1 MRFQPAAGAHRSSLV
16 RQPPD
21 SARGQSV
28 SGAGGGRRA
37 DTDYEA
43 NALKQGAGCLGV
55 DENAVLGR
63 SLLEPFKIRALV
75 TDGLGERA
83 YGYIS
88 YDGHLTLD
96 VISARDG
103 ANPPTAGLPER
114 VERATC
120 VLETGERA
128 TLEGMHVLRKNLKPR
143 KGLLVIAATYRVHAM
158 FVGEDALDAEE
169 FDGIVVRFAKLLEWT
184 DQRAVTMTDQDLD
197 ACKASF
203 EYKSPRALKAAL
215 DDEATLQIRFPY
227 AFAFPGVPAANFSL
241 PQSAEAVIRTK
252 SPASL
257 DSLYR
262 KALWFNR
269 LIVLVSSARMPLT
282 SVSLQAAGGTFG
294 MFGKYVNFDAT
305 DKVDYFDFSSR
316 YAEIGGHFESM
327 VGGWFAFY
335 ERYEKS
341 LDLYFETWTRGYR
354 VDLDIRFLR
363 VVRSLEAF
371 HRAKFGSAGQA
382 AEPDLQ
388 ESDSAQTAARSGEK
402 LKLRIGLEKRLEDL
416 LEIPYEILEPGIDK
430 KQFAQSIQD
439 IRNYHSHGLIEEKKK
454 DMPEV
459 KDLIRYTNRLEI
471 LMHANMIHELS
482 IPGDL
487 KGKIMA
493 RKIRWMGQWR
503 DDPYG
508 TGMRAV

>member
-1 MRFQPAAGAHRSSLV
+1 M
-16 RQPPD
+16 
-21 SARGQSV
+21 
-28 SGAGGGRRA
+28 
-37 DTDYEA
+37 
-43 NALKQGAGCLGV
+43 
-55 DENAVLGR
+55 GR
-63 SLLEPFKIRALV
+63 SLLEPFKVRALV

-83 YGYIS
+83 YGHIS
-88 YDGHLTLD
+88 YDGHLILD
-96 VISARDG
+96 IVSVRDG
-103 ANPPTAGLPER
+103 ANQPAAGMPER
-114 VERATC
+114 VERAAC

-128 TLEGMHVLRKNLKPR
+128 TLEGMHVLHENSKIK
-143 KGLLVIAATYRVHAM
+143 KGLRAITAKYRVHAM
-158 FVGEDALDAEE
+158 FVGEGVLDAEK
-169 FDGIVVRFAKLLEWT
+169 FDGIAVRFDKLLEWT
-184 DQRAVTMTDQDLD
+184 DQQAVTMTDQDLD

-203 EYKSPRALKAAL
+203 EYKSPRALKAEI
-215 DDEATLQIRFPY
+215 DNETTLQIRFPY
-227 AFAFPGVPAANFSL
+227 AYAHPGIPASNFNL

-252 SPASL
+252 APASL
-257 DSLYR
+257 DSLYQ
-262 KALWFNR
+262 KALRFNR
-269 LIVLVSSARMPLT
+269 LIVLVSTARMPLT
-282 SVSLQAAGGTFG
+282 SVSLTAAGGTFG

-305 DKVDYFDFSSR
+305 DKVDYFDFSSH
-316 YAEIGGHFESM
+316 YAEIGEHFESM

-335 ERYEKS
+335 ERYQKS
-341 LDLYFETWTRGYR
+341 LDLYFDTWTKGYR

-382 AEPDLQ
+382 AEPGLT
-388 ESDSAQTAARSGEK
+388 ENDSAQAAARPGAKPEPW
-402 LKLRIGLEKRLEDL
+402 IVLEKRLEAL
-416 LEIPYEILEPGIDK
+416 LEIPYEVLEPGTDRGRFAK
-430 KQFAQSIQD
+430 KVSVV
-439 IRNYHSHGLIEEKKK
+439 RNYHSHGLIEDKEK

-482 IPGDL
+482 VPGDL